1 LSFSANFILE
11 QFAKSPDHI
20 AFVNDNRE
28 FTYRWVLETTPTYE
42 AFLDETGIR
51 SGDVVAVVADY
62 SPEVFCFI
70 LAAFRRGLVLAP
82 LSHDSIIEKD
92 AILEVSQCQWFV
104 EFATELAD
112 IVVEHRSAVPDNP
125 VLTGFLERGNPGLLL
140 FSSGSTGQPKGILH
154 DVNSVLEKFRKPR
167 PPVVAITFLM
177 LDHFGGINTLFHIL
191 SNIGTVVT
199 VKQRSVATICE
210 AIERHR
216 VQLLPTT
223 PSFLNVLVHADAASR
238 YDLSS
243 LRTISYGTEVMP
255 QTTLDRL
262 RRIFPDAKL
271 QQTYGLSELG
281 VLRSQSR
288 SDGSLWF
295 KVGGEGFQTKVVDD
309 ILWIKSDYAMV
320 GYLNA
325 PSPFDKQGWFN
336 TQDRVEVD
344 GDYIKILGRT
354 SDLINIGGRKVYPTE
369 IEEVIVALDN
379 IKDVAVFAEK
389 NAILGQIV
397 VAQVVVNS
405 PEEAKSLRKRV
416 RRACADSLAAYKV
429 PSKVEL
435 APGDL
440 YSARQKKIR
449 GEKVPRPPAFGA
461 SEQSKS

>member
-1 LSFSANFILE
+1 MSFSADFLFE
-11 QFAKSPDHI
+11 RFARAPDDV
-20 AFVNDNRE
+20 AFVNDSQE
-28 FTYRWVLETTPTYE
+28 FTYGWILETTPTYE
-42 AFLDETGIR
+42 ALLDATGIR
-51 SGDVVAVVADY
+51 SGDVVTVVADY
-62 SPEVFCFI
+62 SPEVLCFI
-70 LAAFRRGLVLAP
+70 LAAFRRGVVLAP
-82 LSHDSIIEKD
+82 LSHDSIVEKD
-92 AILEVSQCQWFV
+92 AILEVSDCQWFV

-112 IVVEHRSAVPDNP
+112 IVVERRSTVPDNP

-140 FSSGSTGQPKGILH
+140 FSSGSTGKPKGILL
-154 DVNSVLEKFRKPR
+154 DVNTVLEKFRKPR

-199 VKQRSVATICE
+199 IKQRSVAAICE

-216 VQLLPTT
+216 VQLLPAT
-223 PSFLNVLVHADAASR
+223 PSFLNALVHADAVSR

-262 RRIFPDAKL
+262 RRIFPDVKL

-288 SDGSLWF
+288 SDGTLWV
-295 KVGGEGFQTKVVDD
+295 KVGGEGFQTKVIDD

-325 PSPFDKQGWFN
+325 PSPFDKEGWFN

-344 GDYIKILGRT
+344 GDYVRILGRT
-354 SDLINIGGRKVYPTE
+354 SDLINIGGQKVYPSE

-379 IKDVAVFAEK
+379 VQDVAVFGEK

-397 VAQVVVNS
+397 VARVVVNS
-405 PEEAKSLRKRV
+405 PEDTADLRKRV
-416 RRACADSLAAYKV
+416 RRACAVALAAYKV

-435 APGDL
+435 AAGDL
-440 YSARQKKIR
+440 YSVRQKKIR
-449 GEKVPRPPAFGA
+449 GEPSP
-461 SEQSKS
+461 